1 MDLQTQSYAT
11 IINYSLI
18 ITSLFF
24 LGGGG
29 GGGNLPLYLFE
40 TEPLPHP
47 LRKVGEL
54 QL

>member
-24 LGGGG
+24 FGGGG
-29 GGGNLPLYLFE
+29 GGGNVPLYFFE